1 VDTEANVHVAV
12 VAALASWGWRIR
24 SVANTA
30 TKERGVDMIAELA
43 RQVFNVEVKG
53 FPSATTPTATVPVRP
68 SARARAV
75 KPVTGTPK
83 RS

>member
-1 VDTEANVHVAV
+1 VDTEANVQVAV

-30 TKERGVDMIAELA
+30 TEERGVDMIAELA
-43 RQVFNVEVKG
+43 RQVFDVEG

-75 KPVTGTPK
+75 RPVTGTPK